1 MNTAAVYLGREPRIG
16 GLQLVSSGKVRDIY
30 ALDEKHLLFVTSDR
44 VSAFDVLMQEGVP
57 NKGRVLT
64 AIAAWWFEQTRDL
77 VPNHLVST
85 AVDDVPRLDAR
96 AKEKLRG
103 RVMIVRRAQPTSVE
117 WVVRAYLSGSGWKEY
132 QRTGKLFDLP
142 LPRGLRES
150 DRLPA
155 PVLTPTTKDAQH
167 DLPLTAQQASQRVG
181 AEVFEQAQ
189 RAALALFAR
198 GSSVLAERGLIL
210 ADTKFEFGL
219 EGERLLLID
228 EALTPDSSRLWP
240 ADDYEPGR
248 AQVSYDKQIL
258 RDWLEAQP
266 WNKEPPPPRVDPAVL
281 ERLSSRYLELCQRVT
296 GAIPPGVA
304 S

>member
-1 MNTAAVYLGREPRIG
+1 MSTAAVYLGREPRVG

-30 ALDEKHLLFVTSDR
+30 ALDERHLLFVTSDR
-44 VSAFDVLMQEGVP
+44 ISAFDVLMQEGVP
-57 NKGRVLT
+57 HKGRVLT

-96 AKEKLRG
+96 AKETLRG

-132 QRTGKLFDLP
+132 KRSGRLFDLP

-155 PVLTPTTKDAQH
+155 AVLTPTTKDAQH
-167 DLPLTAQQASQRVG
+167 DLPLSAQQAAERVG
-181 AEVFEQAQ
+181 APVFEQAQ

-198 GSSVLAERGLIL
+198 GSALLAERGLIL

-219 EGERLLLID
+219 EGDRLLLID

-281 ERLSSRYLELCQRVT
+281 ARLASRYLELCQRVT
-296 GAIPPGVA
+296 GAPPPGLA

>member
-1 MNTAAVYLGREPRIG
+1 MSTAAVYLGREPRIG

-30 ALDEKHLLFVTSDR
+30 ALDERHLLFVTSDR
-44 VSAFDVLMQEGVP
+44 ISAFDVLMQEGVP

-132 QRTGKLFDLP
+132 KRSGRLFDLP

-167 DLPLTAQQASQRVG
+167 DLPLSAQQAAERVG
-181 AEVFEQAQ
+181 AQVFEQAQ

-198 GSSVLAERGLIL
+198 GSALLAERGLIL

-219 EGERLLLID
+219 EGDRLLLID

-281 ERLSSRYLELCQRVT
+281 DRLASRYLELCQRVT
-296 GAIPPGVA
+296 GAPPPGVA

>member
-1 MNTAAVYLGREPRIG
+1 MSTAAVYLGREPRIG

-30 ALDEKHLLFVTSDR
+30 ALDERHLLFVTSDR

-57 NKGRVLT
+57 HKGRVLT

-96 AKEKLRG
+96 AKDKLRG

-117 WVVRAYLSGSGWKEY
+117 WVVRAYLSGSGWKDY
-132 QRTGKLFDLP
+132 QRTGRLFDLP

-167 DLPLTAQQASQRVG
+167 DLPLSAQQAAERVG

-198 GSSVLAERGLIL
+198 GSAVLAERGLIL

-219 EGERLLLID
+219 EGDRLLLID

-240 ADDYEPGR
+240 ADDYAPGR

-266 WNKEPPPPRVDPAVL
+266 WNKEPPPPRVDPAVI
-281 ERLSSRYLELCQRVT
+281 ERLASRYLELCQRVT
-296 GAIPPGVA
+296 GAPPPGA
-304 S
+304 